1 MARSAEGSVV
11 GKWRLRT
18 IDGNGD
24 QVARMNRIHAVSPD
38 VEWLPGEQLG
48 PWRAVVP
55 RSDGV
60 SRGVTSWGDL
70 GAFPGEVGT
79 VLRWPGP
86 AEASTKNTALTGIA
100 EYAPGSPGPARR
112 PSECAS
118 IPDNL
123 AAVPCYPVHPPAGR
137 LSSGT
142 AGSFNRSFEIR
153 RCGGRLPDGHCTH
166 EEVMMTP
173 NGGATYPRP
182 GTNSAAP
189 QQAPSVP
196 RLPVATGAELTQA
209 VAVGGIDT
217 SKPNIARVYDYWLGG
232 KDNFAADRYEG
243 DRLLAIN
250 PDLRRLA
257 CANRRFLATAVHW
270 LAAECGI
277 RQFLDLGSGLPAATG
292 NTHEIAQKA
301 SRDCRVAYLDIDPVA
316 VAHADA
322 LLATS
327 TAVQAVRGDL
337 ADPDAVLSD
346 SKVRRVIDLGQPV
359 AVVLAMVLHFFPQ
372 DIAARIVAGYVAAV
386 PPDSYVVISC
396 GSGDEALAREYRA
409 GALYNH
415 TREQIRQFFTG
426 LELTDPPGLVGA
438 RAWQPGTPVALPSA
452 DGGHVLAGIARK
464 PGVAA

>member
-1 MARSAEGSVV
+1 MARAAEGSAA
-11 GKWRLRT
+11 GKGRLLIT
-18 IDGNGD
+18 GGSGD
-24 QVARMNRIHAVSPD
+24 QVAQMNRIRAVSPD
-38 VEWLPGEQLG
+38 VKWLLSEQLG
-48 PWRAVVP
+48 PWRTVAP
-55 RSDGV
+55 RPDGV
-60 SRGVTSWGDL
+60 SRGVTSRDDL
-70 GAFPGEVGT
+70 DAFPDEVGT
-79 VLRWPGP
+79 VLRWPGS
-86 AEASTKNTALTGIA
+86 AGANTENTALTGTA
-100 EYAPGSPGPARR
+100 EYAPGSPRPARR

-123 AAVPCYPVHPPAGR
+123 AVVPCYPVHPPAGW
-137 LSSGT
+137 LSPHG
-142 AGSFNRSFEIR
+142 GSFNRSSEIR

-173 NGGATYPRP
+173 NGGATHPRP
-182 GTNSAAP
+182 GTNSSAP

-196 RLPVATGAELTQA
+196 HLPVATGAESAQT

-217 SKPNIARVYDYWLGG
+217 SRPNIARVYDYWLGG

-243 DRLLAIN
+243 DRLLVIN

-257 CANRRFLATAVHW
+257 RANRRFLATAVHW

-301 SRDCRVAYLDIDPVA
+301 SPDCRVAYLDIDPVA
-316 VAHADA
+316 VAHAGA

-327 TAVQAVRGDL
+327 TAVQAAQGDL

-346 SKVRRVIDLGQPV
+346 SMVRRVIDLGQPV

-372 DIAARIVAGYVAAV
+372 DTAARIVAGYTAAV
-386 PPDSYVVISC
+386 PPGSYVVISC
-396 GSGDEALAREYRA
+396 GSGDEALAREYRS

-426 LELTDPPGLVGA
+426 LELIDPPGLVGA
-438 RAWQPGTPVALPSA
+438 RAWQPDTPVAPPSA
-452 DGGHVLAGIARK
+452 DGGHVLAGVARK
-464 PGVAA
+464 PGGAA